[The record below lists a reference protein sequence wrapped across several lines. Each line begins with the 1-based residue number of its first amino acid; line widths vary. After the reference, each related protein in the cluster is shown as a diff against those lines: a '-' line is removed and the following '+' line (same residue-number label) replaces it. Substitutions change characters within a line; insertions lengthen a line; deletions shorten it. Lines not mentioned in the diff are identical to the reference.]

1 MSEYDREIAL
11 QKEEEAQNNAAA
23 LIQRQ
28 WREYVKRRV
37 KPDASGISDDGG
49 DGSGGAVKE
58 LTEEEMREL
67 ALERSKQLLSDRES
81 LLATNMNLQRGLA
94 KLFADRRASQGQDAV
109 EQQNITAEVE
119 AKYWTQVQK
128 LRDER
133 LDIDNQ
139 RLNAEKDLD
148 HARQKHENVIQEA
161 SQYEHNFREFIKE
174 KAKES
179 VFSRNNKGIPA
190 KRIEEFEAQ
199 EDSLYAHVHETRI
212 IYIKLRNRMK
222 KISHTLSD
230 REKKKDG
237 MHLIDFEQLKIE
249 NTNLNEKI
257 EERNEDLLKLRKKAT
272 TTIHVLTHVKEKMEF
287 VKNENATLQKQ
298 VAQLEEQLC
307 TLRDKLASSKR
318 ERDVFAHDNQK
329 MKEKMPMIG
338 SEDLLLDYEVRKKE
352 IENCRI
358 EVVDLTNKH
367 HELMQWINGHQ
378 PVLETMQSASV

>member
-11 QKEEEAQNNAAA
+11 QKEEEAQNTAAGK
-23 LIQRQ
+23 IQRQ

-37 KPDASGISDDGG
+37 KPDSAAMTAGDGG
-49 DGSGGAVKE
+49 GEAVKE
-58 LTEEEMREL
+58 LTEEEIRDQQ
-67 ALERSKQLLSDRES
+67 LERSKQLLSDRES
-81 LLATNMNLQRGLA
+81 LLATNMNLQRALS
-94 KLFADRRASQGQDAV
+94 KLFADRRASQGQDPT
-109 EQQNITAEVE
+109 EQQTVTADVE

-133 LDIDNQ
+133 LDIERQ
-139 RLNAEKDLD
+139 CQASEKELE
-148 HARQKHENVIQEA
+148 HARQKHEGTIQEA
-161 SQYEHNFREFIKE
+161 QQFEHNFREFVKE
-174 KAKES
+174 KAKEAI
-179 VFSRNNKGIPA
+179 FARNNKGIPA

-199 EDSLYAHVHETRI
+199 EDALYAHVHETRI
-212 IYIKLRNRMK
+212 TYIKLRNRMK
-222 KISHTLSD
+222 KISHALSD

-237 MHLIDFEQLKIE
+237 MNLIDFEQLKIE

-287 VKNENATLQKQ
+287 VKNENAQLQKQ
-298 VAQLEEQLC
+298 VAQFEEELC
-307 TLRDKLASSKR
+307 TLRDRLASSKR
-318 ERDVFAHDNQK
+318 ERDVFTHDNQK

-367 HELMQWINGHQ
+367 HELMQWINNHQ
-378 PVLETMQSASV
+378 SVLEAMQQQTAS